1 MALSTWSKVGLEI
14 GVGVALGMGLTFY
27 QPAWL
32 LEGVAHLTPG
42 VVWFGPQDERVIA
55 LTFDDGPD
63 PRWTPQVLDL
73 LRQAGVH
80 ATFFL
85 MGEHA
90 VAHPELVRRMVR
102 EGHQVGNHMWRD
114 ENALFLSDAAAE
126 RSLLRTERALFEI
139 TGAAPDWMRPA
150 GGLARPSFVRRAR
163 RLGYRVVIASA
174 YASDPRRPPAA
185 YIAWALT
192 RMMRPGA
199 ILVLHDAGGDRRPS
213 VAALPALLNYARR
226 HNYRCVTLDEM
237 FAGR

>member
-1 MALSTWSKVGLEI
+1 MARSTWSRVGLGI

-32 LEGVAHLTPG
+32 LEGVARLTPG
-42 VVWFGPQDERVIA
+42 VIWIGPPDQRTIA

-73 LRQAGVH
+73 LRQAGVP

-85 MGEHA
+85 MGEPA
-90 VAHPELVRRMVR
+90 AAHPELVRRIVR

-114 ENALFLSDAAAE
+114 ENALLLSDAAAE
-126 RSLLRTERALFEI
+126 RSLLQTERTLFEI
-139 TGAAPDWMRPA
+139 TGVAPDWMRPA
-150 GGLARPSFVRRAR
+150 GGLARPSFVRRAH

-174 YASDPRRPPAA
+174 YASDPRRPPAR
-185 YIAWALT
+185 YIVWALT

-199 ILVLHDAGGDRRPS
+199 ILVLHDSGGDRNRS
-213 VAALPALLNYARR
+213 VAALPAILAYARR
-226 HNYRCVTLDEM
+226 HHYRCVTLEEM